1 MGSVAVMSHL
11 QDELIVVNANGIGG
25 NRRLAAERTAGR
37 EVPGVQVKRADD
49 LLEVELP
56 VRERAAL
63 VRAHGGERP
72 DRAVAEP
79 EHGDHFAVDRI
90 AAAFP
95 QRDVVDRADDPQRL
109 HARTGTWGSTVSGS
123 EVRNCPG
130 VTGSARSFQGS

>member
-11 QDELIVVNANGIGG
+11 QNELIVFDADGKD
-25 NRRLAAERTAGR
+25 RDRFLAAERTAGR
-37 EVPGVQVKRADD
+37 EVPGVQVKGADD

-72 DRAVAEP
+72 DGAVAEP

-90 AAAFP
+90 GAAFP
-95 QRDVVDRADDPQRL
+95 QGDVVDETESP
-109 HARTGTWGSTVSGS
+109 HARTGTWGSTVRGS
-123 EVRNCPG
+123 EVR
-130 VTGSARSFQGS
+130 